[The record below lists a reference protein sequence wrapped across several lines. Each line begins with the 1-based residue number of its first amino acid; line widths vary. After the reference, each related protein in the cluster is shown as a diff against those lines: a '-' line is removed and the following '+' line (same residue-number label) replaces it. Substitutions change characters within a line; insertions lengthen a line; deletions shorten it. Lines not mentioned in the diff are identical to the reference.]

1 MITIRRRDLKL
12 TLSLGFAVLVGL
24 GVWLSIVLL
33 SQLEQMKAVTAPAVQ
48 SLGDRW
54 GPLTGIMLDDAA
66 ARAEADYAAARLWV
80 WFCISANAAGA
91 VLLGLWIKAAMVAP
105 PAQVRRKAGAA
116 TLTVAGDGLIV
127 RAIER
132 SAQSG
137 AGLAMHGEP
146 GAARAL
152 PAPRTAGAGAGDAA
166 ARLAR
171 LARLSRIIDAVAFQ
185 TTILAVNAAVEA
197 ARAGQAPPR
206 R

>member
-1 MITIRRRDLKL
+1 MVTIRRHDLKL
-12 TLSLGFAVLVGL
+12 TLYLGFAVLVGL

-48 SLGDRW
+48 SLSETL
-54 GPLTGIMLDDAA
+54 GPLTGIMADDSA

-80 WFCISANAAGA
+80 WFCIGANAAGA
-91 VLLGLWIKAAMVAP
+91 VLLGLWIKAAMVTP
-105 PAQVRRKAGAA
+105 PVQVRRKPGAA
-116 TLTVAGDGLIV
+116 TLTVAGNGLIV

-132 SAQSG
+132 SAQCG
-137 AGLAMHGEP
+137 VALPMHGE
-146 GAARAL
+146 GNAARAL

-166 ARLAR
+166 AR

-206 R
+206 H

>member
-12 TLSLGFAVLVGL
+12 TLCLGFAVLVGL

-33 SQLEQMKAVTAPAVQ
+33 SQLEQMKAVTAPAFQ
-48 SLGDRW
+48 SLGDRL
-54 GPLTGIMLDDAA
+54 GPLTGIMADDSA
-66 ARAEADYAAARLWV
+66 ARAEAEYAGARLWV
-80 WFCISANAAGA
+80 WFCIGANAAGA
-91 VLLGLWIKAAMVAP
+91 VLLGLWLKAAMLATPAP
-105 PAQVRRKAGAA
+105 VRRKPGAA
-116 TLTVAGDGLIV
+116 ASTVAGNGLIV

-137 AGLAMHGEP
+137 AGLAMHGERN
-146 GAARAL
+146 AARAL

-166 ARLAR
+166 AR

-197 ARAGQAPPR
+197 ARAGQTPPR
-206 R
+206 H

>member
-116 TLTVAGDGLIV
+116 TLTVAGNGLIV

-137 AGLAMHGEP
+137 AGLAMRGEP
-146 GAARAL
+146 DAARAL
-152 PAPRTAGAGAGDAA
+152 PAPRTAGAGDAA
-166 ARLAR
+166 AR